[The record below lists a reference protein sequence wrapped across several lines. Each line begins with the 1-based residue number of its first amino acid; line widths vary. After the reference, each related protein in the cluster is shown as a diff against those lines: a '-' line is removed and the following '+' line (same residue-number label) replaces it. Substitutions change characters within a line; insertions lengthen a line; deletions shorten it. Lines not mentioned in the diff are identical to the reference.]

1 MFINY
6 KNEKNLWFRTRN
18 CKFYLPSNQEKLRN
32 YTGTDSSVILE
43 DKDTEF
49 SDLIENPC
57 EELCELLNSINDI
70 DKLLDSLT
78 EDLRSSMV
86 NDGFDP
92 DDYKYWNAC
101 VIHNPLNLEGL
112 LETFEGAIETLEL
125 FILETVRGYKIL
137 NQLAYDKNPRLP
149 GLTKQSEKS

>member
-1 MFINY
+1 MIRNIDILLEMQNRVH
-6 KNEKNLWFRTRN
+6 KFR
-18 CKFYLPSNQEKLRN
+18 FL
-32 YTGTDSSVILE
+32 DDIISVILE

-49 SDLIENPC
+49 SDLIETPC
-57 EELCELLNSINDI
+57 EEMCDFLNTINDL

-78 EDLRSSMV
+78 EDLRGSMV

>member
-1 MFINY
+1 MIRNIDILL
-6 KNEKNLWFRTRN
+6 KMQNRIHEFRM
-18 CKFYLPSNQEKLRN
+18 L
-32 YTGTDSSVILE
+32 DDVISVFLE

-49 SDLIENPC
+49 SDLIESPC
-57 EELCELLNSINDI
+57 EEMCALLNAINDI

-78 EDLRSSMV
+78 EDLRGTMI

-101 VIHNPLNLEGL
+101 LIHSPFNLEGL

-125 FILETVRGYKIL
+125 YILETIRGYKIL
-137 NQLAYDKNPRLP
+137 TQLAYDMNPRLP
-149 GLTKQSEKS
+149 GLNKQADSN

>member
-1 MFINY
+1 MIRNIDILIEIQDRIN
-6 KNEKNLWFRTRN
+6 KFRI
-18 CKFYLPSNQEKLRN
+18 L
-32 YTGTDSSVILE
+32 DDVIAVMLE

-49 SDLIENPC
+49 SELIETPC
-57 EELCELLNSINDI
+57 QEMCDFLNAINDI

-78 EDLRSSMV
+78 EDLRGSMV

-92 DDYKYWNAC
+92 DDYKFWNAC
-101 VIHNPLNLEGL
+101 LIHSPYNLEGL

-125 FILETVRGYKIL
+125 YILETVRGYKIL

-149 GLTKQSEKS
+149 GLNKQEGKG

>member
-1 MFINY
+1 MIRNIDILLEIQN
-6 KNEKNLWFRTRN
+6 KVHKFRI
-18 CKFYLPSNQEKLRN
+18 LE
-32 YTGTDSSVILE
+32 DVITVLLE
-43 DKDTEF
+43 DKDTDF

-57 EELCELLNSINDI
+57 QEICDILNAINDI

-101 VIHNPLNLEGL
+101 LVHSPYNLEGL
-112 LETFEGAIETLEL
+112 LETFEGALETLEL
-125 FILETVRGYKIL
+125 YILETVKGYKIL
-137 NQLAYDKNPRLP
+137 TQLAYDKNPRLP
-149 GLTKQSEKS
+149 GLNKQEGKV